1 LAHEEQAVWLLL
13 QALKTHILHIEHIMR
28 QIARL
33 FVLCGPPLF
42 GNGLEAL
49 RCEEPGLE
57 IVGRQTDPRQAV
69 RRIKEAHPD
78 VIIVADGEAATGLDA
93 ELLGMVREGLHM
105 RIVEVH
111 LATNT
116 LCLYCG
122 EQQPIQEVG
131 DLVDTVQHICD
142 GLNREAQVPLMAVGS
157 PLGLHK
163 GKIAQSRVKDD

>member
-1 LAHEEQAVWLLL
+1 LALAEKAIWLLL
-13 QALKTHILHIEHIMR
+13 LACKTTILRIGHILR
-28 QIARL
+28 QKTRVFVIA
-33 FVLCGPPLF
+33 GPSLF
-42 GNGLEAL
+42 GNGIEGLL
-49 RCEEPGLE
+49 GEEPGLE
-57 IVGRQTDPRQAV
+57 LVGRETDPRQAV
-69 RRIKEAHPD
+69 SRIKETHPD

-142 GLNREAQVPLMAVGS
+142 GLNREAQVPLVAVGS